1 MSREKWD
8 ISSQIS
14 MLTWLSIRVG
24 KLWLRIRSSD
34 YKGPCKFLFIMNIW
48 QIDFLVTEKWVH
60 ALSLVNSDVENS
72 SSFNLYVEN
81 TQLDNLKCMSLYY

>member
-1 MSREKWD
+1 
-8 ISSQIS
+8 
-14 MLTWLSIRVG
+14 
-24 KLWLRIRSSD
+24 
-34 YKGPCKFLFIMNIW
+34 MNIW
-48 QIDFLVTEKWVH
+48 QIDFLVSEKWVH